1 MKKQFSR
8 CIWDPSVWAILVTV
22 GLFVFGPGRPARADD
37 DDGEKYLY
45 IWAGHV
51 DHSIPDFLAVIDFD
65 EDSPG
70 YGKVINV
77 VPLPGPG
84 ATFNEPHHMHLS
96 ADKKVLGC
104 GGLLSV
110 LSGQPGIF
118 FFDMTH
124 PRRPRFLFS
133 SADPNSSIT
142 DDFLPLPSGG
152 FLVTQMGSANGGVP
166 GRVVEFDHKLRRV
179 NSWPTHPPTDGKF
192 NPHGISARPD
202 HNLMMTSDFILPNTT
217 LNPAF
222 APNGA
227 DLPVLQDTIRVWD
240 FHKRRIVKT
249 IKAPGGVGMMD
260 VRLIPGDPHGRA
272 YSAGMFNGIVYL
284 VDPHAGT
291 ATPAFDCA
299 EIVPHIET
307 PVPGGMVQILQM
319 ASDGSRMLAG
329 LFQAGQVVLID
340 TTNRSNPTQVAVVN
354 LGVGAGPHN
363 IMLTHDDKRLV
374 VTDYFLVEDM
384 FPFASPG
391 KVQFEGDHK
400 VHVLKVSRHHLK
412 LDTRFVL
419 DFNTAFQT
427 GPARPHGIAVK

>member
-1 MKKQFSR
+1 MKKQLSR
-8 CIWDPSVWAILVTV
+8 SVRDPSVWAILVTV
-22 GLFVFGPGRPARADD
+22 GLFVFGSARPARADD

-142 DDFLPLPSGG
+142 DDFLPLPEGG

-166 GRVVEFDHKLRRV
+166 GRVVEFDQQ
-179 NSWPTHPPTDGKF
+179 T
-192 NPHGISARPD
+192 
-202 HNLMMTSDFILPNTT
+202 
-217 LNPAF
+217 
-222 APNGA
+222 
-227 DLPVLQDTIRVWD
+227 
-240 FHKRRIVKT
+240 
-249 IKAPGGVGMMD
+249 APGQ
-260 VRLIPGDPHGRA
+260 L
-272 YSAGMFNGIVYL
+272 
-284 VDPHAGT
+284 
-291 ATPAFDCA
+291 
-299 EIVPHIET
+299 
-307 PVPGGMVQILQM
+307 
-319 ASDGSRMLAG
+319 LAG
-329 LFQAGQVVLID
+329 APADG
-340 TTNRSNPTQVAVVN
+340 R
-354 LGVGAGPHN
+354 
-363 IMLTHDDKRLV
+363 
-374 VTDYFLVEDM
+374 E
-384 FPFASPG
+384 
-391 KVQFEGDHK
+391 VQPA
-400 VHVLKVSRHHLK
+400 RHL
-412 LDTRFVL
+412 
-419 DFNTAFQT
+419 
-427 GPARPHGIAVK
+427 GPARP